1 VILVVDHGA
10 RTRALLRHV
19 LEQAGFVVR
28 ESADG
33 HEALRLADQEVPEA
47 VILEVEI
54 PGTSAYVVCRQLRAK
69 FGEQLPII
77 FTSGDRMEARD
88 RTAGI
93 LLGADDYLL
102 KPLHP
107 GEMLA
112 RVQRLLL
119 SRSAPRLRA
128 PDRQL
133 VSSAEKVGLTPRERE
148 LLKLLVDGLDQA
160 AIAEKLVI
168 SPHTVAT
175 HIQRILRKL
184 GVHSRAQAVARAAH
198 DRLFETQGRTA
209 DALLPDARTARD
221 FENVGAEEGVRGL
234 SF

>member
-1 VILVVDHGA
+1 MILVVDHNA

-19 LEQAGFVVR
+19 LGRAGFVVR

-33 HEALRLADQEVPEA
+33 CEALRLASQEAPEA

-54 PGTSAYVVCRQLRAK
+54 PGTSAYVVCRQLRAM
-69 FGEQLPII
+69 FGERLPII
-77 FTSGDRMEARD
+77 FTSGHRMEARD

-107 GEMLA
+107 GEVLA
-112 RVQRLLL
+112 RVQRLLISRWAPNVRVRDHGLL
-119 SRSAPRLRA
+119 SR
-128 PDRQL
+128 PDQ
-133 VSSAEKVGLTPRERE
+133 VALTPRERE

-175 HIQRILRKL
+175 HIQRILLKL
-184 GVHSRAQAVARAAH
+184 GVHSRAQAVARAAR
-198 DRLFETQGRTA
+198 DRLCETQGSLE
-209 DALLPDARTARD
+209 DAGLAAHER
-221 FENVGAEEGVRGL
+221 RGTSRL
-234 SF
+234 

>member
-1 VILVVDHGA
+1 VILVVDHSA

-33 HEALRLADQEVPEA
+33 YEALRLADQQVPEA

-54 PGTSAYVVCRQLRAK
+54 PGTSAYVVCRQLRAR

-77 FTSGDRMEARD
+77 FTSGNRMEARD

-107 GEMLA
+107 GELLA
-112 RVQRLLL
+112 RVQRLLI
-119 SRSAPRLRA
+119 SRSAQRLRA
-128 PDRQL
+128 ADRRL
-133 VSSAEKVGLTPRERE
+133 VSPAEQVGLTPRERE

-160 AIAEKLVI
+160 AIADRLVI

-175 HIQRILRKL
+175 HIQRILLKL
-184 GVHSRAQAVARAAH
+184 GVHSRAQAVARAAR
-198 DRLFETQGRTA
+198 DRLFETQGETA
-209 DALLPDARTARD
+209 DARQRDARTAEN
-221 FENVGAEEGVRGL
+221 FENVGAE
-234 SF
+234 